1 MKKILLLISLLFF
14 VLICFAQ
21 VRPHDCYFDE
31 EQGYFMNPVKVEG
44 GLVFTDNYC
53 NTVYY
58 FHNGNLSKIA
68 DSPGCG
74 RYFTVSPN
82 GENIVYKYIN
92 NGHQTPAIYNLVSGR
107 TELLANKPTLCGQ
120 PVMFENGVAY
130 TIDEDLYLVIDNIT
144 SKYFIGD
151 YINFVAVSN
160 DAKYVSYASN
170 DIIYLKNLISGN
182 TIQISNTEKMSA
194 YPQFSPDGTKILY
207 QSGNIFVYEILT
219 QKTFDCG
226 GGLAPK
232 WSPNSEQIVFYQA
245 ITEDFSVINSDI
257 FTCNYKDGEH
267 IALTNSSDIAEMNPR
282 FVSEQEIIFDTYTGR
297 EIVSLN
303 LVTGIE
309 TVLFDFDG
317 ILDISFTNITSSK
330 SEVLISGTVPYTHQ
344 VYDTPDAH
352 YGYGSCAPTTA
363 IMAVAYY
370 NKLPKW
376 PTLVTK
382 LYPHTSDYGSYV
394 STRYR
399 FNEHYFEENTTTSG
413 GDVAYGGYGY
423 MWGLG
428 SPYSQMR
435 NYMALHYFESV
446 QEWNSSI
453 VFADVLAEIDAGYPL
468 PMCVMLSSAGHLIL
482 AKGYIENQ
490 HTLIFSDPY
499 GDKNTPSWP
508 SYDGHKAYYD
518 WPGYNN
524 GYENLD
530 YNGSYGVIAWTVT
543 AHADEVVYNDTII
556 DNVFYHHGFE
566 MNNSEN
572 GSQMRYFRDQNSG
585 YNGHSWW
592 TMTEATSDDICW
604 VQWIPEL
611 TEDGYY
617 RVSAYIPSANASA
630 ENAPYRITHSGG
642 TDIVLVD
649 QADFNDE
656 WVDLG
661 VYHFETG
668 DDFRVYLGDSTGIGS
683 QPICYDAVWFEFI
696 PAPVA
701 AFETEEHVVCVSTP
715 VSFTNQSTDALS
727 YYWTFTGDS
736 NFSSTDENPVVSFPT
751 GGPYSVKLVAYGLFE
766 NDTVEYTD
774 YIEVS
779 FLPHADFE
787 VSSHDLYLPGAV
799 AYFTNTSE
807 YAQSFQ
813 WDFDNS
819 VLSFDFN
826 PYIIY
831 TDEGSYTVTL
841 YAYADGC
848 PVSTKT
854 DPQSIIVHGPT
865 NLEDVETDGIS
876 VYPMPANSFI
886 DIASEFE
893 ISGLTITNITGQIVF
908 SSTDS
913 NTTRIDISEFAEG
926 IYLLV
931 LLSNGEI
938 FTKKIAVER

>member
-53 NTVYY
+53 NSVYY

-82 GENIVYKYIN
+82 GENIAYKYID
-92 NGHQTPAIYNLVSGR
+92 NGHQSPAIYNLVSGR

-130 TIDEDLYLVIDNIT
+130 TIDEDLYIVIDNIT

-182 TIQISNTEKMSA
+182 TVQISNTEKMSA

-245 ITEDFSVINSDI
+245 ITEEFSVINSDI

-344 VYDTPDAH
+344 VYDTPDSH

-382 LYPHTSDYGSYV
+382 LYPHISDYGSYV

-701 AFETEEHVVCVSTP
+701 AFETADLSVCVNET
-715 VSFTNQSTDALS
+715 VVFTNLSTNASLYEWEISGENIQTSSETNPEFNFDEPGIYSVKLKAIGPYETDSVIMESLITVFANPIASFSVSSNNAYLPDAYVCFINESSNASTYLWDFGNGQSSSELNPFVLYFAEGSYFVTLS
-727 YYWTFTGDS
+727 AANEGCLADVFEL
-736 NFSSTDENPVVSFPT
+736 ENPVV
-751 GGPYSVKLVAYGLFE
+751 
-766 NDTVEYTD
+766 
-774 YIEVS
+774 
-779 FLPHADFE
+779 
-787 VSSHDLYLPGAV
+787 
-799 AYFTNTSE
+799 
-807 YAQSFQ
+807 
-813 WDFDNS
+813 
-819 VLSFDFN
+819 
-826 PYIIY
+826 
-831 TDEGSYTVTL
+831 
-841 YAYADGC
+841 
-848 PVSTKT
+848 
-854 DPQSIIVHGPT
+854 VHGPLSVDNQT
-865 NLEDVETDGIS
+865 AGSIKVFPNPASDVLFVESD
-876 VYPMPANSFI
+876 
-886 DIASEFE
+886 SE
-893 ISGLTITNITGQIVF
+893 I
-908 SSTDS
+908 
-913 NTTRIDISEFAEG
+913 
-926 IYLLV
+926 
-931 LLSNGEI
+931 LSLEI
-938 FTKKIAVER
+938 FNILGKSVLQRNGSGDYININHLSEGLYKVIVKTAESQNEYKIVVKR